1 MKEKKDA
8 IQYSILRNIR
18 DEFTLSYL
26 NYEKIKKLD
35 QIVNF
40 NQKVFRTRDEQIRRN
55 KIHKTRDDI
64 IKIKALTNAIK
75 L

>member
-40 NQKVFRTRDEQIRRN
+40 N
-55 KIHKTRDDI
+55 
-64 IKIKALTNAIK
+64 
-75 L
+75 